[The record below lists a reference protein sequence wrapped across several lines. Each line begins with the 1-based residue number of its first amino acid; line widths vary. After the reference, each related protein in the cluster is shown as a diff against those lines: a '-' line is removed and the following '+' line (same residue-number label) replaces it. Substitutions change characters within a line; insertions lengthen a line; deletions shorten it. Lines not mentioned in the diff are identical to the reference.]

1 MTGCRQPDV
10 VHQWNVYYLMG
21 NSSVTE
27 LHSEQFSVLL
37 LVVLQKRLVLS
48 GSYVMYGVLLTP
60 NYPDK
65 NLCCIELEY

>member
-1 MTGCRQPDV
+1 
-10 VHQWNVYYLMG
+10 MG